1 MALTLN
7 DEQEAQLLDLIG
19 LPAAEPG
26 ETNVEDV
33 LDTIADLAEEGTK
46 ATASAQAGG
55 ETPTGIAA
63 AAKAAGLEVVDPSTL
78 DDLRAQAA
86 EGRRL
91 AAAAAQAKVAASVDD
106 AISRGKIAPSRREH
120 WLTICAAD
128 AGMVDVLAGIPDETA
143 VPMTELGHSLEPIA
157 HGSDGA
163 WLY

>member
-19 LPAAEPG
+19 LPAADPG

-46 ATASAQAGG
+46 ATASTQAGG

-91 AAAAAQAKVAASVDD
+91 AASPP
-106 AISRGKIAPSRREH
+106 SPHRPRSRRRSTTRSPAARSH
-120 WLTICAAD
+120 RAD
-128 AGMVDVLAGIPDETA
+128 ASTGSRSAPLTPAWWTSSLASPTK
-143 VPMTELGHSLEPIA
+143 PPCR
-157 HGSDGA
+157 
-163 WLY
+163 